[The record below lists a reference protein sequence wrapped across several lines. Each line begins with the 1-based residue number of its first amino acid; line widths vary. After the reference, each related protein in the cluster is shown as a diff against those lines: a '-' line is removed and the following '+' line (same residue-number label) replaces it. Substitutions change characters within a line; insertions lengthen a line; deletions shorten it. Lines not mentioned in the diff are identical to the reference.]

1 MEQFANIRDL
11 CHQRVEKRKIMVHSI
26 PADVLKH
33 VRDASGMSQA
43 TLARAMNTVPSVLSK
58 LEKADEV
65 EPEIAERYLA
75 AIGTQT
81 AAEVSEHYARN
92 WLRAKP
98 PSFLHPDREAL
109 WTIDRA
115 ARDLLAF
122 QGEMTDPILR
132 GPIDL
137 LRNELQITEAY
148 LDRRDHIMAWVG
160 DIGVGKTMALTYA
173 VGLLVGDG
181 RSGRRPAFPVG
192 PGRTTVC
199 ETAIRVAPTFGVL
212 VDTVTEEEVVRLTKQ
227 FVASL
232 APGASGGGLSAELGR
247 LIRNMAG
254 MKPVSHMENDEPIT
268 KDPIVDLLKEG
279 LGIDEVTDRIVG
291 GMSLAAR
298 KERQMI
304 LPEGRED
311 GLLWVSNLVSAIN
324 SGAEPRFSIPRRI
337 TVLMPSD
344 NLSADGQTL
353 SVIDTRGVEGVTQ
366 RPDITT
372 YAEDSRTLLV
382 LCTKFADAP
391 NTTVQRHLQESQDA
405 ASDAAE
411 RYRQCIL
418 VLPRGDEALEM
429 PGLDGPVI
437 SRQQGYGLRRKEI
450 EQALANVGLPPTPV
464 YFFDAKN
471 DDAGKIWTALR
482 GQIARMRAAYAARG
496 VNAADGVRNLIENV
510 DVVRTSEAR
519 REIEQDLARVLHAVG
534 DLPETVRPAYQ
545 NLIDQLAVG
554 HHSSIA
560 ASIYRRGDWENF
572 QVDHILGTGVRVDA
586 NLRSRAL
593 VQRIEHKLMDLE
605 SKYEDLE
612 AIGQNLR
619 ALRAR
624 LSESRQEF
632 LAAARTI
639 GRDAYGELLSDADI
653 WTQTAERYG
662 QGAGYKR
669 DITAAW
675 RNWFETT
682 EGVRQTA
689 SKVSERLQDA
699 WSVWVLEP
707 LMRATR
713 VQPDSEPG
721 GA

>member
-1 MEQFANIRDL
+1 ML
-11 CHQRVEKRKIMVHSI
+11 HSI
-26 PADVLKH
+26 PADVLKN
-33 VRDASGMSQA
+33 VRETSGMSQA
-43 TLARAMNTVPSVLSK
+43 ALARAMGTVPSVLSK
-58 LEKADEV
+58 LEKADQV

-75 AIGTQT
+75 AINTQT
-81 AAEVSEHYARN
+81 ATEVREHYARD
-92 WLRAKP
+92 WLRTKP

-122 QGEMTDPILR
+122 QGEAMDPILR

-137 LRNELQITEAY
+137 LRNELQTAEAY

-212 VDTVTEEEVVRLTKQ
+212 VDTVEDEEVVRLTKHL
-227 FVASL
+227 VASL
-232 APGASGGGLSAELGR
+232 VPGASGGGLSAELAR

-268 KDPIVDLLKEG
+268 TDPIVLLLNEG
-279 LGIDEVTDRIVG
+279 LGVDEVTDRIVG
-291 GMSLAAR
+291 GMNLADR
-298 KERQMI
+298 KERQII

-324 SGAEPRFSIPRRI
+324 GGMEQRFSIPRRI

-353 SVIDTRGVEGVTQ
+353 SVIDTRGIEGVTQ
-366 RPDITT
+366 RPDIAM
-372 YAEDSRTLLV
+372 YADDPRTLLV

-391 NTTVQRHLQESQDA
+391 NATVQRHLQESQDA

-411 RYRQCIL
+411 RHRQCIL

-437 SRQQGYGLRRKEI
+437 SRQQGYALRRKEI
-450 EQALANVGLPPTPV
+450 EQALANAALPLTPV

-471 DDAGKIWTALR
+471 DDSAKIWTALR
-482 GQIARMRAAYAARG
+482 GQIARMRAAYVTRG

-510 DVVRTSEAR
+510 DVVRTTEAR
-519 REIEQDLARVLHAVG
+519 REIEQDLSRVLDDVG
-534 DLPETVRPAYQ
+534 ELPETVRPAYQ

-560 ASIYRRGDWENF
+560 ASIYRRGEWENF

-586 NLRSRAL
+586 NLRSQPL
-593 VQRIEHKLMDLE
+593 VLRIDHKLMDLE
-605 SKYEDLE
+605 SKYKDLE

-624 LSESRQEF
+624 LNESRQEF
-632 LAAARTI
+632 LGAARTI
-639 GRDAYGELLSDADI
+639 GRDAYGELLSNADI
-653 WTQTAERYG
+653 WTETAERYG

-675 RNWFETT
+675 RTWFETT
-682 EGVRQTA
+682 EGVHQTA

-699 WSVWVLEP
+699 WRVWVLEP
-707 LMRATR
+707 LLRATR
-713 VQPDSEPG
+713 AHPDSKTSG
-721 GA
+721 G